1 MIEHKFKELCD
12 SIPVPDSLSPEQM
25 EQRLNEQ
32 KRSTR
37 VQPMKKSYLT
47 AAACLLVLVIGGSV
61 LAHMPFSDSTTDT
74 STKLAS
80 ISENPLSYD
89 DYYTIIDGYLGKQ
102 KEVSVWDCLLPE
114 SVEEKTATSDVA
126 SDSMS
131 TGAASNALSGS
142 SSNYTKTNIQVDG
155 VDEGDIVKT
164 DGTYIYTCSEDA
176 IGSTVKI
183 VKADGAN
190 TKKVSSFCI
199 DQFSI
204 YEFYID
210 NGMFTAIG
218 RDWSGDSKYRQQT
231 ALVVYDI
238 SDVNHPILRGK
249 RTQSGDYETSRKNG
263 NFLYTISLMHVDDE
277 YQKSK
282 KETYIPGIDDTLVP
296 EANLHRPKDLSTAQ
310 YIVITALDITKPEQ
324 YSDSCGILNDSEVYY
339 VSEKNLYIVSSSH
352 ERTTASIISKFS
364 YHEGQL
370 DFVCETTVRAEVL
383 NQFSLDEH
391 NGYLRFV
398 GTTQHLGTTSNGL
411 YILDEQL
418 KAVGSVSHLAA
429 GERIYSSRFMGDYAY
444 FVTYRETDPL
454 FAVDV
459 TNPKNPIVLDALK
472 IPGFSEYLHPY
483 GDGLLLGI
491 GQDVSD
497 GNEHVKLS
505 MFDIS
510 TPTALKELN
519 KRLLEE
525 GSYSMANHNHKAL
538 LVDPQRNVIG
548 FATENY
554 SDEAKYVLYRYT
566 KDGFKRIAS
575 LSPPGLGFESSRG
588 LFIGDYFYLVDAVDA
603 YGVFVYEAKTMEQ
616 VGDARY

>member
-1 MIEHKFKELCD
+1 MIEDKIKELCD

-25 EQRLNEQ
+25 EQRLTEQ
-32 KRSTR
+32 TKKNHIL
-37 VQPMKKSYLT
+37 PIKKSHLT
-47 AAACLLVLVIGGSV
+47 AAACLFVLVIGGSV
-61 LAHMPFSDSTTDT
+61 LAHMPFGDSTTDT

-80 ISENPLSYD
+80 ISDNPLSYD

-102 KEVSVWDCLLPE
+102 KEVSVWDRLLPE

-164 DGTYIYTCSEDA
+164 DGTYIYACSEDA
-176 IGSTVKI
+176 IGSTIRI
-183 VKADGAN
+183 VKADGEN
-190 TKKVSSFCI
+190 TQKISSFCI

-210 NGMFTAIG
+210 NGILTAIG

-263 NFLYTISLMHVDDE
+263 KYLYTISLMHVDNE

-310 YIVITALDITKPEQ
+310 YIVITALDITNPDQ
-324 YSDSCGILNDSEVYY
+324 YSDSCAILNDSEVYY

-352 ERTTASIISKFS
+352 EHTTASIISKFN

-429 GERIYSSRFMGDYAY
+429 GERIYSSRFMGNYAY

-454 FAVDV
+454 FAVDL
-459 TNPKNPIVLDALK
+459 TNPQNPVVLDALK

-483 GDGLLLGI
+483 GDGLLLGV
-491 GQDVSD
+491 GQDISD
-497 GNEHVKLS
+497 GNERVKLS

-510 TPTALKELN
+510 SPKDLKELN
-519 KRLLEE
+519 KQLLDE
-525 GSYSMANHNHKAL
+525 GSYSMASSNHKAL
-538 LVDPQRNVIG
+538 LVDPERNTIG
-548 FATENY
+548 FAIENY
-554 SDEAKYVLYRYT
+554 SGESTYVMYRYT
-566 KDGFKRIAS
+566 KNGFKKIAS
-575 LSPPGLGFESSRG
+575 LTPPGLSFESSRG
-588 LFIGDYFYLVDAVDA
+588 LFIGKYFYLVDAVNA
-603 YGVFVYEAKTMEQ
+603 YGVFVYDAESMKE
-616 VGDARY
+616 VGTATY